1 MKSKE
6 ESGKSPGK
14 PQKRGYSVISIPVL
28 TVSVFLLPSGLEFVF
43 QTVQN
48 FFWDFLRGQTEA
60 WVWQSMLK

>member
-1 MKSKE
+1 
-6 ESGKSPGK
+6 
-14 PQKRGYSVISIPVL
+14 VISIPVL